1 MKNSYFIILLTLL
14 VFPDITFGQ
23 FVKEKKITKGES
35 FTGVQYM
42 NVQVS
47 HESSGDFIPADIRVN
62 GLNTRKQTIFNQ
74 VVDTTFEINNY
85 RLYTISCVEKG
96 YMYYNEKFWP
106 SEDQVHLQQ
115 VKLRPLATGLST
127 DVRDISFLGDQTAIY
142 YKSKPTLAE
151 IKEFLD
157 LNPSVKIAV
166 VGHVNGPD
174 KRKSSKFYQKA
185 SEARAMAVIDYLIDL
200 GVDELRLEA
209 QGRGSTQ
216 MLFPD
221 PK

>member
-85 RLYTISCVEKG
+85 RLYTISGLEIT
-96 YMYYNEKFWP
+96 
-106 SEDQVHLQQ
+106 SEYFLSLEPLTLIH
-115 VKLRPLATGLST
+115 LRPGL
-127 DVRDISFLGDQTAIY
+127 
-142 YKSKPTLAE
+142 
-151 IKEFLD
+151 
-157 LNPSVKIAV
+157 LNNRLLPS
-166 VGHVNGPD
+166 
-174 KRKSSKFYQKA
+174 
-185 SEARAMAVIDYLIDL
+185 L
-200 GVDELRLEA
+200 
-209 QGRGSTQ
+209 
-216 MLFPD
+216 
-221 PK
+221 